1 MGKIALLPSDYNIR
15 GKYLGNI
22 ELPSNYMG
30 DFTLMGFLV
39 DRYQE
44 AVDILTSAGY
54 RLDKL
59 EVGTDIH
66 IETPGHL
73 LKMKALLT
81 ANDISCDFSDIA
93 DTIYQA

>member
-1 MGKIALLPSDYNIR
+1 MGKIALLPCDYDSR
-15 GKYLGNI
+15 EKYLGNI

-44 AVDILTSAGY
+44 AVAILTSAGY

-59 EVGTDIH
+59 EAGTDIH

-73 LKMKALLT
+73 LRMKALLT
-81 ANDISCDFSDIA
+81 ANGISCDFSDIA

>member
-1 MGKIALLPSDYNIR
+1 MGKIALLPYDYNIR
-15 GKYLGNI
+15 GKYLDNI
-22 ELPSNYMG
+22 ELPNNYMG

-44 AVDILTSAGY
+44 AVAILTSAGY
-54 RLDKL
+54 RLEKL
-59 EVGTDIH
+59 EAGIDIQ

-73 LKMKALLT
+73 LQMKALLT
-81 ANDISCDFSDIA
+81 ANDISFDFSDIA